1 MARINLLPWREE
13 LRAEQQRQ
21 FLTIMGLSVVLIGLI
36 IAVVHIQY
44 ANMINTQ
51 IQRNQFLTAQIAEV
65 DAQIKEI
72 EKLESDKQSLQAR
85 ISVIQQ
91 LQGNRPEIV
100 HLFDEIARIL
110 PQGLYLKSIKQ
121 AGKAITIIGYAQSNA
136 RVSAFMRSIE
146 ASDWLTNPILDIIKL
161 DNKEEDGSREFTLR
175 AMQINKSTEDKS

>member
-13 LRAEQQRQ
+13 LRKEQQRQ
-21 FLTIMGLSVVLIGLI
+21 FLTIMGLSVILMGLI
-36 IAVVHIQY
+36 ITVVHIQY
-44 ANMINTQ
+44 ANMIGTQ
-51 IQRNQFLTAQIAEV
+51 NQRNQFLSTQIADV

-110 PQGLYLKSIKQ
+110 PQGLYLKKVEQ
-121 AGKAITIIGYAQSNA
+121 KGKAITIVGYAQSNA
-136 RVSAFMRSIE
+136 RVSAFMRNIE
-146 ASDWLTNPILDIIKL
+146 ASDWLDKPVLDIIKL
-161 DNKEEDGSREFTLR
+161 DKKEDDDSREFTLR
-175 AMQINKSTEDKS
+175 CMQVNKSAENKS

>member
-13 LRAEQQRQ
+13 LRKEQQRQ
-21 FLTIMGLSVVLIGLI
+21 FLTIMGLSVVLMGLI
-36 IAVVHIQY
+36 ITVVHIQY
-44 ANMINTQ
+44 ANMISTQ
-51 IQRNQFLTAQIAEV
+51 NQRNQFLTAQIADV

-110 PQGLYLKSIKQ
+110 PQGLYLRKIDQK
-121 AGKAITIIGYAQSNA
+121 GKAITIVGLAQSNA
-136 RVSAFMRSIE
+136 RVSAFMRNIE
-146 ASDWLTNPILDIIKL
+146 ASDWLDKPILDVIKL
-161 DNKEEDGSREFTLR
+161 DSKEDDDSREFTLHLIQVTKS
-175 AMQINKSTEDKS
+175 AENKS

>member
-13 LRAEQQRQ
+13 LRKEQQRQ
-21 FLTIMGLSVVLIGLI
+21 FLTIMGLSVVLMLLI
-36 IAVVHIQY
+36 ILAVHIQY
-44 ANMINTQ
+44 ANLIDTQ
-51 IQRNQFLTAQIAEV
+51 NQRNQFLTAQIAEV

-110 PQGLYLKSIKQ
+110 PQGLYLKSIEQK
-121 AGKAITIIGYAQSNA
+121 GKVITIVGYAQSNA
-136 RVSAFMRSIE
+136 RVSAFMRNIE
-146 ASDWLTNPILDIIKL
+146 ASDWLDKPVLDVIQL
-161 DNKEEDGSREFTLR
+161 ANKNENDSREFTLR
-175 AMQINKSTEDKS
+175 CVQVNKSAENKS

>member
-13 LRAEQQRQ
+13 LRKEQQRQ
-21 FLTIMGLSVVLIGLI
+21 FLTIMGLSVVLMGLI
-36 IAVVHIQY
+36 ITVVHIQY
-44 ANMINTQ
+44 ANMISTQ
-51 IQRNQFLTAQIAEV
+51 NQRNQFLTAQIADV

-110 PQGLYLKSIKQ
+110 PQGLYLRKIDQK
-121 AGKAITIIGYAQSNA
+121 GKAITIVGIAQSNA
-136 RVSAFMRSIE
+136 RVSAFMRNIE
-146 ASDWLTNPILDIIKL
+146 ASDWLDKPVLDIIKL
-161 DNKEEDGSREFTLR
+161 DKKEDDDSREFTLR
-175 AMQINKSTEDKS
+175 LMQVNKSAENKS

>member
-13 LRAEQQRQ
+13 LRKEQQRQ
-21 FLTIMGLSVVLIGLI
+21 FLTIMGLSVVLMLLI
-36 IAVVHIQY
+36 IITVHIQY
-44 ANMINTQ
+44 ANMIDTQ
-51 IQRNQFLTAQIAEV
+51 SQRNQFLSSQIAEV

-110 PQGLYLKSIKQ
+110 PQGLYLKSIDQK
-121 AGKAITIIGYAQSNA
+121 GKAIIIVGYAQSNA
-136 RVSAFMRSIE
+136 RVSAFMRNIE
-146 ASDWLTNPILDIIKL
+146 ASDWLAKPTLEVIKL
-161 DNKEEDGSREFTLR
+161 DNKEDDGSREFTLR
-175 AMQINKSTEDKS
+175 CLQVNKSVESKS

>member
-13 LRAEQQRQ
+13 LRKEQQRQ
-21 FLTIMGLSVVLIGLI
+21 FLTIMGLSVVLVGLL

-44 ANMINTQ
+44 GTMVDTQ
-51 IQRNQFLTAQIAEV
+51 SQRNQFLTAKIADV

-110 PQGLYLKSIKQ
+110 PQGLYLKSIEQK
-121 AGKAITIIGYAQSNA
+121 GKNITIVGYAQSNA
-136 RVSAFMRSIE
+136 RVSAFMRNIE
-146 ASDWLTNPILDIIKL
+146 ASDWLDKPVLDIIKL
-161 DNKEEDGSREFTLR
+161 DKKESDDSREFTLR
-175 AMQINKSTEDKS
+175 AMQVNKSAGSKS

>member
-1 MARINLLPWREE
+1 MARINLLPWRDE
-13 LRAEQQRQ
+13 LRKEQQRQ
-21 FLTIMGLSVVLIGLI
+21 FLTIMGLSVVLMILI
-36 IAVVHIQY
+36 ILAVHIQY
-44 ANMINTQ
+44 ANLISTQ
-51 IQRNQFLTAQIAEV
+51 NQRNQFLTAQIAEV

-121 AGKAITIIGYAQSNA
+121 EGKTITIVGYAQSNA
-136 RVSAFMRSIE
+136 RVSAFMRNIE
-146 ASDWLTNPILDIIKL
+146 ASDWLDKPVLDVIKL
-161 DNKEEDGSREFTLR
+161 ANKKENDSREFTLR
-175 AMQINKSTEDKS
+175 CVQVNKSAGNKS

>member
-13 LRAEQQRQ
+13 LRKEQQRQ
-21 FLTIMGLSVVLIGLI
+21 FLTIMGLSVVLMGLI

-44 ANMINTQ
+44 ANMVSTQ
-51 IQRNQFLTAQIAEV
+51 VQRNQFLTEQIAEV

-110 PQGLYLKSIKQ
+110 PQGLYLKSIEQK
-121 AGKAITIIGYAQSNA
+121 GKAITIVGFAQSNA
-136 RVSAFMRSIE
+136 RVSAFMRNIE
-146 ASDWLTNPILDIIKL
+146 ASDWLTQPVLDIIKL
-161 DNKEEDGSREFTLR
+161 DQKEADDSREFTLHC
-175 AMQINKSTEDKS
+175 MQVNKSTDNKS

>member
-13 LRAEQQRQ
+13 LRKEQQRQ
-21 FLTIMGLSVVLIGLI
+21 FLTIMGLSVVLVGLL

-44 ANMINTQ
+44 ANMVDTQ
-51 IQRNQFLTAQIAEV
+51 AQRNQFLTAKIADV

-110 PQGLYLKSIKQ
+110 PQGLYLKSIEQK
-121 AGKAITIIGYAQSNA
+121 GKKLTIVGFAQSNA
-136 RVSAFMRSIE
+136 RVSAFMRNIE
-146 ASDWLTNPILDIIKL
+146 ASDWLSKPVLDIIKL
-161 DNKEEDGSREFTLR
+161 DKKESDDSREFTLR
-175 AMQINKSTEDKS
+175 AMQVNKSVGSKS